1 MVFETDL
8 TRKSRDYVEKFLQEN
23 TKDQL
28 YYHDVQHSR
37 DVAEASIEIGKAT
50 RLSDEELEIVVIA
63 AWFHDTGYLQGME
76 NHEVE
81 SKNIATDFLR
91 TQGVDEKKI
100 ADVAGCII
108 ATKMPQRPTN
118 IMESV
123 LCDADLHHLSSEE
136 FFTKSE
142 LLRKELSAGRDHEI
156 KDSKWFKKS
165 LKFLKEH
172 NFFTPYARENLLPV
186 KEQNV
191 KRLKNLVKEFKSK
204 KDKIEE
210 EVDIEKELVLT
221 ETPQRGVETL
231 FRITSKNHMDFSSM
245 ADNKAHI
252 MISINSILISA
263 LFSILFR
270 RFEEYPEL
278 IFPSMILALTG
289 LTSMVFAILATRPNV
304 TPGIFTREDIE
315 KRRTNIL
322 FFGNFH
328 KMPLENYEWGM
339 KRIITDNDF
348 LYSSMIR
355 DIYFLGKVLGKKYQL
370 LRISYTVFMYGFIVS
385 VIAFT
390 VWILYFKPA
399 TI

>member
-8 TRKSRDYVEKFLQEN
+8 TTKSRDYVEKFLQEN

-28 YYHDVQHSR
+28 YYHDFQHSR
-37 DVAEASIEIGKAT
+37 DVADAVVEIGKAT
-50 RLSDEELEIVVIA
+50 KLSDPELETVVIA
-63 AWFHDTGYLQGME
+63 AWFHDTGYLMGME
-76 NHEVE
+76 NHEVQ

-91 TQGVDEKKI
+91 SQGVDEKKI

-118 IMESV
+118 IMEAV
-123 LCDADLHHLSSEE
+123 ICDADLHHLSSEE

-142 LLRKELSAGRDHEI
+142 LLRKELSVGRNREI
-156 KDSKWFKKS
+156 KDTKWFKKS

-191 KRLKNLVKEFKSK
+191 KRLKALVKEFKTK
-204 KDKIEE
+204 KDKNPDN
-210 EVDIEKELVLT
+210 VNNEKELILT
-221 ETPQRGVETL
+221 EVPERGVETL
-231 FRITSKNHMDFSSM
+231 FRITSKNHLAFSSM
-245 ADNKAHI
+245 ADNKANI
-252 MISINSILISA
+252 MISINSILISV
-263 LFSILFR
+263 LFSGLFR
-270 RFEEYPEL
+270 HFEEYPGL
-278 IFPSMILALTG
+278 IYPTMILALTC
-289 LTSMVFAILATRPNV
+289 LITMVFAILATRPNF
-304 TPGIFTREDIE
+304 TRGTFTREDIQ
-315 KRRTNIL
+315 KRKTNLL

-328 KMPLENYEWGM
+328 QMPIENYEWGI
-339 KRIITDNDF
+339 KHIITDNDF

-355 DIYFLGKVLGKKYQL
+355 DIYFLGKVLGRKYQL

-390 VWILYFKPA
+390 LWILYFKPGS
-399 TI
+399 I